1 MKSATEEEKNGLQ
14 ELWRFEGETLS
25 TEQSRIHKKK
35 NQERFYKTTL
45 PATKIRFSFST
56 ERTAGD
62 PPEENT
68 F

>member
-1 MKSATEEEKNGLQ
+1 MKARHSALSRTE
-14 ELWRFEGETLS
+14 S
-25 TEQSRIHKKK
+25 SRKRRSQKKK
-35 NQERFYKTTL
+35 KPGTLLQRPISICKTTP

-62 PPEENT
+62 PPEEKI